1 MKKSILALAAIALL
15 AGCST
20 THYSKSEQYVQS
32 SHDCIV
38 KTTEQGVV
46 AKKNV
51 NEKSRIVHPNT
62 HCAEVIA
69 NKAPA
74 AKAVP
79 AETNTVRAVKRVYLR
94 SGCPSSYG
102 TWCN

>member
-15 AGCST
+15 AGCSH

-32 SHDCIV
+32 YDDCIV
-38 KTTEQGVV
+38 KTSEQGVV
-46 AKKNV
+46 ARDNV
-51 NEKSRIVHPNT
+51 NKKSRTVHPNT

-74 AKAVP
+74 ARTFSAEP
-79 AETNTVRAVKRVYLR
+79 ATTRTVKRVYLR

-102 TWCN
+102 TWCY